1 MNKIG
6 LKVLGISYT
15 HSQSTAYAL
24 IMSEVN
30 GLRRLPIVIGI
41 SEAQSI
47 ALELEKM
54 KALRPLTHDL
64 FKSFSKA
71 FNIELKEV
79 LINKFEEGVFYSI
92 MTFFDG
98 VEEKHL
104 DARTSDA
111 VAIALRFD
119 APIYTYEK
127 VLELAGINIDS
138 DDNFTKKTEDKKTDS
153 ENNISDDMQ
162 DEESHYD
169 FSKYSLKELHSMLD
183 NAIEEEAF
191 EKASHIRD
199 EINKRK
205 KKK

>member
-1 MNKIG
+1 MKKIE

-24 IMSEVN
+24 IMSEAK

-71 FNIELKEV
+71 YNIELKEV

-119 APIYTYEK
+119 APIYTYEE
-127 VLELAGINIDS
+127 VLEVAGINIDS
-138 DDNFTKKTEDKKTDS
+138 DSNSSLKNDTEKIDA
-153 ENNISDDMQ
+153 ENNISNDKL
-162 DEESHYD
+162 DEETPD
-169 FSKYSLKELHSMLD
+169 KFLKYTLKELQEMLD
-183 NAIEEEAF
+183 KAIEDEAF